1 MWKRYHLSI
10 EGARKLSALCSKIVY
25 KRVRGKT
32 SGRSHPAQN
41 FLEYPPGLHK
51 TLEHQQCKCQRNE
64 KNQLASCPFGK
75 RFPRFSE
82 KSSSPLVARFD
93 IIVSLIVF
101 IKRERELARFSVV
114 PFWLSQSLACLSPGY
129 LSGVCQVLCSHGGT
143 FDILKSW
150 AGDKT
155 FVVINFITSTTLK
168 FFAKLPKRRD
178 KWSFLL
184 GVHCSFQIRVLQWP
198 PLSNG

>member
-1 MWKRYHLSI
+1 MSI

-32 SGRSHPAQN
+32 SGRSLPVQN

-64 KNQLASCPFGK
+64 KNHLASCPFGK

-101 IKRERELARFSVV
+101 IKRERVGKILGCAFLTQSILSVSVARLFVGG
-114 PFWLSQSLACLSPGY
+114 LSSP
-129 LSGVCQVLCSHGGT
+129 V
-143 FDILKSW
+143 FPRWDI
-150 AGDKT
+150 
-155 FVVINFITSTTLK
+155 
-168 FFAKLPKRRD
+168 
-178 KWSFLL
+178 
-184 GVHCSFQIRVLQWP
+184 
-198 PLSNG
+198 

>member
-1 MWKRYHLSI
+1 MSI

-32 SGRSHPAQN
+32 SRRSLPVQN

-64 KNQLASCPFGK
+64 KNHLASCPFGK

-101 IKRERELARFSVV
+101 IKRERVGKILGCAFLTQSILSVSVARLFVGG
-114 PFWLSQSLACLSPGY
+114 LSSP
-129 LSGVCQVLCSHGGT
+129 V
-143 FDILKSW
+143 FPRWDI
-150 AGDKT
+150 
-155 FVVINFITSTTLK
+155 
-168 FFAKLPKRRD
+168 
-178 KWSFLL
+178 
-184 GVHCSFQIRVLQWP
+184 
-198 PLSNG
+198 